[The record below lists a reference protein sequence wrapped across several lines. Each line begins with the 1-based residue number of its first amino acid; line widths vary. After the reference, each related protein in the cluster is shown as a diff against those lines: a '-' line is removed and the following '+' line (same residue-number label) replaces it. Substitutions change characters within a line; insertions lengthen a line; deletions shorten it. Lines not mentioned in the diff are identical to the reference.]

1 MIVLST
7 LNARYIH
14 ASMGLRCLRANM
26 GSLESETQIAEFIIQ
41 QPVYEIVERLLAHGP
56 RIIGFG
62 VYIWNATQTEQVVT
76 MIKRVA
82 PEVVLV
88 LGGPEV
94 SHEWQDQAIVAQ
106 ADHLITGAADL
117 TFGPLCRSILRGEVP
132 EKVIV
137 ADPPA
142 PQDLVMPYRQ
152 YTQEDI
158 DQRVIY
164 VEASRGC
171 PFKCEF
177 CLSALDA
184 GAKPFDLD
192 DFLLEMGLL
201 YERGLRHFKFV
212 DRTFN
217 LREDSS
223 CRILDYFLEKLEQ
236 NPAVAS
242 DLFLHFEVIPDRLP
256 EKLRDRLTRFPAGV
270 LQLEIGIQTFNPEV
284 QSTISRRQDNARSK
298 ANLGWLRT
306 ETRAHLHV
314 DLIAGLPGEDIQ
326 SLGESFDQLV
336 ALDPQEIQMG
346 ILKRL
351 RGSVIRRHTD
361 DYGMVYDT
369 FPPYSLLRNDRLEF
383 AGMQRINRFARFWG
397 LIGNSGRFVHTRPWL
412 LGNTPFERFML
423 LSDAIYRSTA
433 QTHQFALKRLM
444 RTVHACAREVLSGDS
459 AELEAAVR
467 RDWDRAYPGHP
478 YDPAPANSVKQAAIS
493 RTSRQSR
500 HVPL

>member
-1 MIVLST
+1 MIILTT

-41 QPVYEIVERLLAHGP
+41 QPVHEIVERLLAYGP

-117 TFGPLCRSILRGEVP
+117 TFGPLCQSILRGEVP
-132 EKVIV
+132 ETVIA
-137 ADPPA
+137 ADPPL

-152 YTQEDI
+152 YTQEDV

-171 PFKCEF
+171 PVKCEF

-192 DFLLEMGLL
+192 DFLVEMDLL

-217 LREDSS
+217 LRVDSS
-223 CRILDYFLEKLEQ
+223 CRILDYFLQKLEQ
-236 NPAVAS
+236 DPAVAS

-256 EKLRDRLTRFPAGV
+256 EKLRDRLTRFPSGV

-284 QSTISRRQDNARSK
+284 QSTISRRQDNAKSK
-298 ANLGWLRT
+298 ANLSWLRT

-326 SLGESFDQLV
+326 SLAESFDQLV

-361 DYGMVYDT
+361 DYGMVYDS
-369 FPPYSLLRNDRLEF
+369 FPPYGLLRNDRIEF
-383 AGMQRINRFARFWG
+383 ADMRRINRFARFWD

-412 LGNTPFERFML
+412 LGDAPFERFML
-423 LSDAIYRSTA
+423 LSDEIYRSTS
-433 QTHQFALKRLM
+433 QTHQFALKRLI
-444 RTVHACAREVLSGDS
+444 RTVHACALEVLSGDLN
-459 AELEAAVR
+459 ELDAAVR
-467 RDWDRAYPGHP
+467 RDWNRAYPDHP
-478 YDPAPANSVKQAAIS
+478 YEPTAASSAKQAAIS

-500 HVPL
+500 HLPG